1 MNLQIPTTYND
12 GLPQVD
18 VLAIAAHPSAVE
30 QTCAGTLVKMAELG
44 YRTAVLDLTP
54 GDVILPAEKE
64 STLAQSEAAAKEL
77 LLAYRGNFWFT
88 DGRLENTLAL
98 RMTVAGE
105 IRRLRPKVVIL
116 PYWETRNPDHAVTCE
131 IAYQSCFLAGLGRLD
146 DNGEPHRPSTIVYA
160 AAYANVKPSFVVDV
174 AAQMARRE
182 AALAC
187 YGLTASPA
195 AIAYAGSLVGTAYG
209 EPFILKDPPRVE
221 NLMQLG
227 VRSF

>member
-12 GLPQVD
+12 GLPRVD

-54 GDVILPAEKE
+54 GDVILPAGKE
-64 STLAQSEAAAKEL
+64 TILAQSEAAAKEL

-105 IRRLRPKVVIL
+105 IRRLRPRVVVL

-146 DNGEPHRPSTIVYA
+146 DNGDPHRPAAVVHS

-174 AAQMARRE
+174 TAQISRCD

-187 YGLTASPA
+187 YGLTGVPA
-195 AIAYAGSLVGTAYG
+195 IRAHAGSLIGASHG
-209 EPFILKDPPRVE
+209 EPFVLTETLRVDD
-221 NLMQLG
+221 LMQLG